1 MKRASDISEGVKVE
15 GVTITAKD
23 GWPLQGEDSAEKGEE
38 TEAVRRLLV
47 VDDDPGFGELVRKLG
62 VKLEFEVEVTSNGEA
77 FMQAYDSFRPSVV
90 MLDMIMPDIEGIEL
104 IEWLGE
110 RGADAH
116 VIVVTGFWHRYAAMA
131 KTMAEA
137 RNLRFV
143 ACLSKPVT
151 LNDMRTALTG
161 TIECCPQQS

>member
-1 MKRASDISEGVKVE
+1 MTVG
-15 GVTITAKD
+15 
-23 GWPLQGEDSAEKGEE
+23 
-38 TEAVRRLLV
+38 RLLV
-47 VDDDPGFGELVRKLG
+47 VDDDPGFGEVVRLLG
-62 VKLEFEVEVTSNGEA
+62 VKLGFEVKVTNNGEA
-77 FMQAYDSFRPSVV
+77 FMQAYDSFDPAVV
-90 MLDMIMPDIEGIEL
+90 MLDIIMPDIEGIEL

-161 TIECCPQQS
+161 TIESCLSG

>member
-1 MKRASDISEGVKVE
+1 M
-15 GVTITAKD
+15 
-23 GWPLQGEDSAEKGEE
+23 
-38 TEAVRRLLV
+38 AVGRLLV

-110 RGADAH
+110 RGADAR
-116 VIVVTGFWHRYAAMA
+116 VIVVTGFSRRYAVLA
-131 KTMAEA
+131 KMLAEA
-137 RNLRFV
+137 KDLRFV
-143 ACLSKPVT
+143 ASLSKPVT
-151 LNDMRTALTG
+151 LNEMQAALTG
-161 TIECCPQQS
+161 TINSN